1 MSRKATKP
9 ERVTN
14 AIIESVDV
22 PSRTIFLFDEV
33 NDQQAFQIIIAL
45 RLLDMNP
52 GTITVVM
59 SSSGG
64 YDAAGWAIYD
74 AIRQTK
80 NHVRIEGYGHVQSMA
95 AAIFQAGDER
105 LLALNC
111 RFMVHVGSIDH
122 LESEVEIQK
131 LEQLLRETRVGCERY
146 IHVLAE
152 HANRP
157 VKDVRTEVEAETY
170 LSAAEAVQLG
180 YADGVLQRTEPRKK
194 RS

>member
-1 MSRKATKP
+1 MRRKTTKP

-33 NDQQAFQIIIAL
+33 NDQQAFQFIIAL
-45 RLLDMNP
+45 RLLDLSP
-52 GTITVVM
+52 GAITIVM
-59 SSSGG
+59 SSAGG

-95 AAIFQAGDER
+95 AVIFQAGDKR
-105 LLALNC
+105 LLAPNC
-111 RFMVHVGSIDH
+111 RFMVHMGSIDH
-122 LESEVEIQK
+122 LESEIEIQK
-131 LEQLLRETRVGCERY
+131 IEHLLKETRVGCDRY

-152 HANRP
+152 HTRRP
-157 VKDVRTEVEAETY
+157 VKDIRIEVETETY
-170 LSAAEAVQLG
+170 LSANEAVLLW
-180 YADGVLQRTEPRKK
+180 YADDVLEHTNPRKK
-194 RS
+194 S